1 MQEFLRKYLVPVYQ
15 AADPP
20 GDAPPDPVLSADP
33 PPADPPVADDPPA
46 DPEPAPPKHG
56 LPPSVISQ
64 LTDLRGKAREAE
76 ERAQRAER
84 EAAEARQL
92 AERLSRG
99 DKGAPPAPTPAPRQ
113 PASGDD
119 EVNRRAAEMV
129 FAQNAQTVSENGVKK
144 FGQGWVD
151 AVNALNA
158 YGVNSVDFVS
168 SVMEIDREHTHEI
181 MHAIAQDGEKA
192 MQLAAMSPAR
202 RIAEITR
209 ISMNMGATAPKAD
222 PKTET
227 PPAPKAPVAPKQ
239 VSKAP
244 APPPPVEPSGTKVV
258 DWRSDDASE
267 EEFDAGFWKNQEERA
282 KRRGGVRR

>member
-1 MQEFLRKYLVPVYQ
+1 MHEFLRKYLVPVYQ
-15 AADPP
+15 APDPP
-20 GDAPPDPVLSADP
+20 GDPPPDPALTADP
-33 PPADPPVADDPPA
+33 PPADPPIEGDPP
-46 DPEPAPPKHG
+46 PEPEPLAPKHG

-64 LTDLRGKAREAE
+64 LTDLRAKARESE
-76 ERAQRAER
+76 DRAVRAER

-92 AERLSRG
+92 AERLARG
-99 DKGAPPAPTPAPRQ
+99 DKDAPPAPPAAPRQ

-129 FAQNAQTVSENGVKK
+129 FAQNAQTVSEQGVKK

-168 SVMEIDREHTHEI
+168 SVMEIDRERTHEI

-192 MQLAAMSPAR
+192 MALAGMTPAR

-209 ISMNMGATAPKAD
+209 ISMNMGA
-222 PKTET
+222 
-227 PPAPKAPVAPKQ
+227 PAPKAADKTDPPPAAKVPAAPAAPKL

-244 APPPPVEPSGTKVV
+244 APPPAVDPGATKVV
-258 DWRSDDASE
+258 DWRDDKASDA
-267 EEFDAGFWKNQEERA
+267 EFARGWEDNMAKRA
-282 KRRGGVRR
+282 KRR